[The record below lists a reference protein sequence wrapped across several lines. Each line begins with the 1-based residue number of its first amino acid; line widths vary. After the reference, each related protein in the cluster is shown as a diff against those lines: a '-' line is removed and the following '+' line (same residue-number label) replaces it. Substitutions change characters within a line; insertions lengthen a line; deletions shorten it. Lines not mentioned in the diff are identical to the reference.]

1 MFKHDSES
9 LFLYLCFCDL
19 YMAWKIFFYFIII
32 FSLLRIIF
40 CFFAF
45 IFFFNQRL
53 LSFSPIS
60 KWWINFILY
69 SSCTF
74 VFPTHSSFPIRFFVF
89 SLYFFFYSWL
99 RYFFFFAFFHCP
111 SNDFSLLS
119 DGGLVT
125 ALLQYC
131 TTSRNRKWVVKR
143 EEKRESVDERWL
155 ERKR

>member
-1 MFKHDSES
+1 MKNFLLFYYYFFLTAYNF
-9 LFLYLCFCDL
+9 LFLYFHLFFFLTNVYSAFHRFQNGESTLSYTPLALL
-19 YMAWKIFFYFIII
+19 YSQHTVLSQFVSSYF
-32 FSLLRIIF
+32 LY
-40 CFFAF
+40 
-45 IFFFNQRL
+45 IFFF
-53 LSFSPIS
+53 
-60 KWWINFILY
+60 ILG
-69 SSCTF
+69 F
-74 VFPTHSSFPIRFFVF
+74 AI
-89 SLYFFFYSWL
+89 
-99 RYFFFFAFFHCP
+99 FFFFAFFHCP